1 MDKDHVSAFASGE
14 PNTAYPQYFTGQS
27 YLKMLTKGK
36 IPVANVTFEPGCRN
50 HWHIHHKGGQ
60 ILLCVGGVGYYQE
73 WGQPARRLVPG
84 DVVEI
89 DPDVKQSPAGAHDS
103 WYTHIARQVPADG
116 SSNEWCEEV
125 SDEEY
130 KKAVK

>member
-50 HWHIHHKGGQ
+50 HWH
-60 ILLCVGGVGYYQE
+60 
-73 WGQPARRLVPG
+73 
-84 DVVEI
+84 
-89 DPDVKQSPAGAHDS
+89 GAAPDS
-103 WYTHIARQVPADG
+103 WFSHIAIEVPAEG

>member
-60 ILLCVGGVGYYQE
+60 ILLCVGGVDIIRNGDSLRAVLFPE
-73 WGQPARRLVPG
+73 MSLRLRLRSSTGTVLRRIPG
-84 DVVEI
+84 SRTL
-89 DPDVKQSPAGAHDS
+89 PLKCRLKALRMNGA
-103 WYTHIARQVPADG
+103 
-116 SSNEWCEEV
+116 
-125 SDEEY
+125 
-130 KKAVK
+130 KK

>member
-50 HWHIHHKGGQ
+50 NWHRHPGGQ
-60 ILLCVGGVGYYQE
+60 ILLVTGGRGWYQE
-73 WGQPARRLVPG
+73 EGKEARELKAG
-84 DVVEI
+84 DVVKIPEN
-89 DPDVKQSPAGAHDS
+89 VKHWHGAAKDS
-103 WYTHIARQVPADG
+103 WFVHLSVETNTQAGPAEWFEPV
-116 SSNEWCEEV
+116 NEE
-125 SDEEY
+125 DY
-130 KKAVK
+130 KRLK

>member
-50 HWHIHHKGGQ
+50 HWHIHHNGGQ
-60 ILLCVGGVGYYQE
+60 ILLCVGRILSGMGTACA
-73 WGQPARRLVPG
+73 PSCSRRC
-84 DVVEI
+84 
-89 DPDVKQSPAGAHDS
+89 
-103 WYTHIARQVPADG
+103 R
-116 SSNEWCEEV
+116 
-125 SDEEY
+125 
-130 KKAVK
+130 

>member
-73 WGQPARRLVPG
+73 WGQPARELKAG
-84 DVVEI
+84 DVVNIPAE
-89 DPDVKQSPAGAHDS
+89 VKHWHGAAADSAFQHLAIEVAG
-103 WYTHIARQVPADG
+103 TET
-116 SSNEWCEEV
+116 SNEWCEPV
-125 SDEEY
+125 DPAEY
-130 KKAVK
+130 AKLK

>member
-50 HWHIHHKGGQ
+50 HWHIHHKA
-60 ILLCVGGVGYYQE
+60 
-73 WGQPARRLVPG
+73 ARFCSAWAESDIIRNGDSLRAVLFPEMSLRLRLRSSTGTVLRRIPG
-84 DVVEI
+84 SRTL
-89 DPDVKQSPAGAHDS
+89 PLKCRLKALRMNGA
-103 WYTHIARQVPADG
+103 
-116 SSNEWCEEV
+116 
-125 SDEEY
+125 
-130 KKAVK
+130 KK

>member
-36 IPVANVTFEPGCRN
+36 IPVANVTFEPGRRN

-60 ILLCVGGVGYYQE
+60 ILL
-73 WGQPARRLVPG
+73 PG

-89 DPDVKQSPAGAHDS
+89 APEVKHWHGAAPDS
-103 WYTHIARQVPADG
+103 WFSHIAIEVPAEG

>member
-50 HWHIHHKGGQ
+50 HRIRNSVRAPTKNRSGRPR
-60 ILLCVGGVGYYQE
+60 
-73 WGQPARRLVPG
+73 PAVRCLIMRWEFSQL
-84 DVVEI
+84 
-89 DPDVKQSPAGAHDS
+89 
-103 WYTHIARQVPADG
+103 
-116 SSNEWCEEV
+116 
-125 SDEEY
+125 
-130 KKAVK
+130 

>member
-60 ILLCVGGVGYYQE
+60 ILLCAESDIIRNGDSLRAVLFPEMSLRLRLRSSTGTVL
-73 WGQPARRLVPG
+73 RRIPG
-84 DVVEI
+84 SRTL
-89 DPDVKQSPAGAHDS
+89 PLKCRLKALRMNGA
-103 WYTHIARQVPADG
+103 
-116 SSNEWCEEV
+116 
-125 SDEEY
+125 
-130 KKAVK
+130 KK